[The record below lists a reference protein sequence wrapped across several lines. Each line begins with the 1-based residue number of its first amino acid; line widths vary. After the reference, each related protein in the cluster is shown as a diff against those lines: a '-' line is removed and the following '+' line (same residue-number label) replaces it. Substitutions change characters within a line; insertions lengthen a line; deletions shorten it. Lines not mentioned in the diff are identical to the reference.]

1 MIQLNIGIYTIPV
14 HLISS
19 LSLSLSLMGM
29 QCTELLIFSMTL
41 IHIGINKYSVNDYV
55 KVAYCLFL

>member
-1 MIQLNIGIYTIPV
+1 MIQLNISKYTI
-14 HLISS
+14 HLISN
-19 LSLSLSLMGM
+19 LSLSLMGM

>member
-1 MIQLNIGIYTIPV
+1 MIQLNISKYTI
-14 HLISS
+14 HLISN